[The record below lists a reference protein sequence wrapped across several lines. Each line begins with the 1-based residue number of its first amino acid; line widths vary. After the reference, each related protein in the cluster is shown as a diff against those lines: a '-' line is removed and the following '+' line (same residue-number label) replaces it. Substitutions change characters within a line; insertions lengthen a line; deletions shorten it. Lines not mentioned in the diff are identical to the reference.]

1 MRDTPSSQPF
11 PGGYSLNGEIPRGDT
26 IKMTSAFSKIEH
38 VNTRL
43 AEFAYEQVFN
53 AIVAGQLIAG
63 DRLIQEKLAEDLDIS
78 RTPVREALLRLEQ
91 EGVVVHSGRRG
102 FIVRDISEQEIRD
115 VYQARE
121 AIEGYGARVAATT
134 CTDEDLD
141 RIRELSQPAHHNT
154 VEAAFRANE
163 ALHRAIVEATG
174 NKYLVELFNSVWTR
188 SVGLR
193 LYADIFAQDGFTP
206 HVADDHAPVLEALAA
221 GDGEAAE
228 AAMVSHIRAGCEIQ
242 VTARRKRQAAGA
254 KGPKITV
261 DGSTA

>member
-1 MRDTPSSQPF
+1 
-11 PGGYSLNGEIPRGDT
+11 
-26 IKMTSAFSKIEH
+26 MTSTFSKIEH

-53 AIVAGQLIAG
+53 AIVVGQLVPG

-91 EGVVVHSGRRG
+91 EGVVIHSGRRG

-121 AIEGYGARVAATT
+121 AIEGYAARVAAKTRT
-134 CTDEDLD
+134 SEDLT
-141 RIRELSQPAHHNT
+141 RLEFLSQPTTLDT

-163 ALHRAIVEATG
+163 GLHRAIVEATG
-174 NKYLVELFNSVWTR
+174 NRYLVELFNSVWTR

-193 LYADIFAQDGFTP
+193 LYADIFAQASFPPDI
-206 HVADDHAPVLEALAA
+206 ADDHTPVLEALAA
-221 GDGEAAE
+221 GDGAAAE

-242 VTARRKRQAAGA
+242 VRARQSRQASAGA
-254 KGPKITV
+254 AR
-261 DGSTA
+261 TAERDRSQE